1 MVRNDNQVHVSDQQ
15 SELWDVMRER
25 TARHVPHLTM
35 DYSDL
40 YELLRERR
48 TIRLYKT
55 EPIAAEDIARVLEAA
70 RWAPSGA
77 NAQPCEYIVVT
88 ERAALDKIDIAL
100 RERRR
105 RRMNLRADAEHKYA
119 LPSKDALADGSAL
132 IVVCAD
138 PRMMR
143 AFPSSQREDI
153 LTAEPMHTYWAS
165 IGAAVE
171 NLHLAAT
178 TLGMGIV
185 WISVDPDMAD
195 VLRELLHV
203 PQELEIVFCCPLGYP
218 ARLPAV
224 PTRRPAQEIVH
235 WNTYDET
242 RYRDDA
248 KVEHWLNVERVAA
261 WKNA

>member
-1 MVRNDNQVHVSDQQ
+1 M
-15 SELWDVMRER
+15 
-25 TARHVPHLTM
+25 M
-35 DYSDL
+35 DYAS
-40 YELLRERR
+40 LLQLVQTRR

-55 EPIAAEDIARVLEAA
+55 EPLATEDIVRVLDAA

-88 ERAALDKIDIAL
+88 ERAALDRIDVAL
-100 RERRR
+100 RERRL
-105 RRMNLRADAEHKYA
+105 RRMNLRASAERKYA
-119 LPSKDALADGSAL
+119 LPSKDALSDGSAL

-138 PRMMR
+138 ARLMR

-153 LTAEPMHTYWAS
+153 LTAEPVHTYWAS

-195 VLRELLHV
+195 VLRELLEI
-203 PQELEIVFCCPLGYP
+203 PPELEIVFCCPLGYP
-218 ARLPAV
+218 ARMPAT
-224 PTRRPAQEIVH
+224 PTRRALEEVVH
-235 WNTYDET
+235 WNKYDAA
-242 RYRDDA
+242 RARDDSQ
-248 KVEHWLNVERVAA
+248 VEQWLNVERVAA
-261 WKNA
+261 WKT

>member
-1 MVRNDNQVHVSDQQ
+1 MDFDSLLGLVRQ
-15 SELWDVMRER
+15 
-25 TARHVPHLTM
+25 
-35 DYSDL
+35 
-40 YELLRERR
+40 RR

-55 EPIAAEDIARVLEAA
+55 DALATDDLTRVLDAA

-88 ERAALDKIDIAL
+88 ARAALDEIDAAL
-100 RERRR
+100 RERRE
-105 RRMNLRADAEHKYA
+105 RRMKLRADAEHKYA

-138 PRMMR
+138 PRIMR

-185 WISVDPDMAD
+185 WISVDPDMAQ
-195 VLRELLHV
+195 VLRELLEV
-203 PQELEIVFCCPLGYP
+203 PKELEIVFCCPLGYP
-218 ARLPAV
+218 ARVPPT
-224 PTRRPAQEIVH
+224 PTRRPLEQIIH
-235 WNTYDET
+235 WNQYDHA
-242 RYRDDA
+242 RFRDDSQ
-248 KVEHWLNVERVAA
+248 VEQWLNVERVAG
-261 WKNA
+261 WKNP

>member
-1 MVRNDNQVHVSDQQ
+1 
-15 SELWDVMRER
+15 
-25 TARHVPHLTM
+25 M
-35 DYSDL
+35 DYESLRDL
-40 YELLRERR
+40 VRQRR

-55 EPIAAEDIARVLEAA
+55 EPITADDVMRVVDAAA
-70 RWAPSGA
+70 WAPSGA

-88 ERAALDKIDIAL
+88 ERAAFDRIDAAL
-100 RERRR
+100 RERRM
-105 RRMNLRADAEHKYA
+105 RRMNLRADAERKYA
-119 LPSKDALADGSAL
+119 LPSKDALTDGSAL

-138 PRMMR
+138 PRMTR

-195 VLRELLHV
+195 VLRELLDV
-203 PQELEIVFCCPLGYP
+203 PQDLEIVFCCPLGYP
-218 ARLPAV
+218 ARVPST
-224 PTRRPAQEIVH
+224 PTRRAVEDIVH
-235 WNTYDET
+235 WNKYDAT

-248 KVEHWLNVERVAA
+248 KIEHWLNVERVAA
-261 WKNA
+261 WKSS